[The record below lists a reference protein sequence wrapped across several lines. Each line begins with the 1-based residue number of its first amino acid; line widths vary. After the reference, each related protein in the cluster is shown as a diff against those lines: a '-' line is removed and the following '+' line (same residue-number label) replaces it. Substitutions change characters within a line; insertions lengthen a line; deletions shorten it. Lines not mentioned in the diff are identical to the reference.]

1 MPVVKVG
8 IVENSM
14 RPRFRLPAKAI
25 SILSL
30 LCALQITPRL
40 TAQVSCTVTYNCHGS
55 SQCASLMGG
64 PQTLSFA
71 SVSACTAQAATVGDG
86 TIASCSCGSAASSK
100 APAAAPAGL
109 NPVLTNAAQAIGT
122 ALGQRLAKA
131 LLGAG
136 NNAPAPMDPANAA
149 LDAAQ
154 QQTALA
160 AHQLNDSG
168 IYLLKQRDYPGA
180 INEFQKALALEPND
194 ANIQYNLGFAKQ
206 AKKNAAVAGQTSG
219 ALGQLL
225 GNDPAGMGSPGD
237 ALNLVNLGSGANY
250 VNLRNATGT
259 TIDPATLKGQLDT
272 IFSKGAPISAPADAQ
287 ELDKLFQPSQPAPSS
302 LLQGKIDKLNAQCAS
317 VVPGSAADSACKQ
330 AQAAQERADQQ
341 QLDELFN
348 GPPASG
354 QNQAAAPPQP

>member
-1 MPVVKVG
+1 
-8 IVENSM
+8 
-14 RPRFRLPAKAI
+14 
-25 SILSL
+25 
-30 LCALQITPRL
+30 
-40 TAQVSCTVTYNCHGS
+40 
-55 SQCASLMGG
+55 
-64 PQTLSFA
+64 
-71 SVSACTAQAATVGDG
+71 
-86 TIASCSCGSAASSK
+86 
-100 APAAAPAGL
+100 
-109 NPVLTNAAQAIGT
+109 
-122 ALGQRLAKA
+122 
-131 LLGAG
+131 
-136 NNAPAPMDPANAA
+136 
-149 LDAAQ
+149 
-154 QQTALA
+154 
-160 AHQLNDSG
+160 
-168 IYLLKQRDYPGA
+168 
-180 INEFQKALALEPND
+180 
-194 ANIQYNLGFAKQ
+194 
-206 AKKNAAVAGQTSG
+206 VAGQTSG

-302 LLQGKIDKLNAQCAS
+302 LLQGKIDKLNAQCAA
-317 VVPGSAADSACKQ
+317 VVPDSAADSACKQ